1 MSFSRRQL
9 WIVVLILGLGV
20 FPVAAQTSDPAN
32 DPATLPFDPAL
43 GSSITLNGE
52 WNYSSATLLLNQ
64 TSTGTITYSTPLS
77 LSSGTVSI
85 DPGLISTSSTAGT
98 LVLSASN
105 NTTTSTSGSTINLA
119 ELVNTN
125 LLPGS
130 LIYLSPVVPSSSTS
144 TAGSTSSGG
153 LIAISPTVSGSSL
166 SLSSSQQLTMVAT
179 ISFSSGTLL
188 TGTTLNRSTGTTLN
202 RSTGTTLNISSGTL
216 SLAQTN
222 TSSPVTI
229 SSGTVSFQSA
239 MTFGSNLDLQSN
251 GTMKFYLNEAG
262 AGTTNGQ
269 LTVSGD
275 VTLSGDLA
283 IVASTNLPAGSTFVV
298 LNKTSTGAIT
308 GTFTGRHQGSV
319 VSVSGNDFIVS
330 YTGGDGND
338 VTLTALSKPEV
349 WRHIHFG
356 TIDNTGT
363 AADTADADGDGIPNL
378 IERACNL
385 DPSASSTLPVSTTR
399 TGTNLEY
406 SYTRSV
412 ASVNAGDVFTVEWND
427 SLVPADWSSDGVT
440 QEVQSD
446 DGTVQVVKA
455 LVPAADTG
463 HRFIR
468 LKVTPAP

>member
-20 FPVAAQTSDPAN
+20 FPVAAQTSDPTN

-43 GSSITLNGE
+43 GSSVTLNGG

-64 TSTGTITYSTPLS
+64 TDTGTITYSTPLS
-77 LSSGTVSI
+77 LSSGTFSI

-98 LVLSASN
+98 LVFSASN
-105 NTTTSTSGSTINLA
+105 STTTTTSTSGSTINLE
-119 ELVNTN
+119 ELVITN
-125 LLPGS
+125 LLSGS
-130 LIYLSPVVPSSSTS
+130 LIHLSPFVPSSSTS

-166 SLSSSQQLTMVAT
+166 SLSSSQQLTVVNN
-179 ISFSSGTLL
+179 ISFGSETWH
-188 TGTTLNRSTGTTLN
+188 TGTTLNK
-202 RSTGTTLNISSGTL
+202 STGTTLNISSGTL

-229 SSGTVSFQSA
+229 SSGTIAFQSA
-239 MTFGSNLDLQSN
+239 RTFGSNLDLQSN

-262 AGTTNGQ
+262 SGTTNGQ

-283 IVASTNLPAGSTFVV
+283 IVASTNLPTGSTFVI
-298 LNKTSTGAIT
+298 LNKASAGAIT
-308 GTFTGRHQGSV
+308 GTFTGRPQGSV
-319 VSVSGNDFIVS
+319 VSVSGNDFIIS

-385 DPSASSTLPVSTTR
+385 DPSAGSTLPVTTVR
-399 TGTNLEY
+399 SGTNLEY

-455 LVPAADTG
+455 FVPAGDTG